1 MANTTNKGAGKS
13 QLPYEYKSEYL
24 KNYRAKQN
32 GQEIAPS
39 NNGYEYKSSY
49 LQQYR
54 EKQKQQANEQML
66 SEMVEA
72 EAPRRANLKDLTLG
86 SIGRGYATSKYGN
99 ERYDE
104 IMLGTQRQAKQ
115 AQKAKE
121 KTEQEKYNFAAQSG
135 LGKTIS
141 GAGELIGQWIYNLT
155 NRDTLASVGANVA
168 GAAAVG
174 AAVPLPE
181 ELVTMPTAVA
191 RGLKLGSAAT
201 MHQVEAANAYDE
213 MVAAGVSDKDAKI
226 VANLIGLGVGA
237 LEAIQ
242 ADKLAK
248 SVNLLK
254 GVKGEASQKAAT
266 RLAEALSKKQVA
278 KAAGKIAGA
287 TAFQTAQEVAQEG
300 VNIAGQ
306 NIARK
311 NANVDTISGEEAGQR
326 LKDTAIQSALSF
338 GLLEGV
344 GAVGGAM
351 MNRNNIKAQTNEA
364 NAEESDADSAT
375 NIRKKDATEQTEEK
389 PLALPQYAT
398 KPTLYADK
406 DGLKTSLNERE
417 TEIFTEAFPDNREI
431 ENSEMVNKVLYA
443 ANKANKD
450 PVAVAESNFKA
461 AEADIQPYLEQTIA
475 EYEAFIGEGVAV
487 NSETNQRMSNNPQW
501 YRDYY
506 AKHKKAPSKAD
517 KKAIGEKMFWED
529 VAKGGG
535 NYVPPEIAQRYNAFK
550 GVAEQLKG
558 LPLDTMYVGD
568 GTAVTAKKGYKPVYS
583 PTQSKQVAVDT
594 RKFAVE
600 KRYGQQGKDSLTRLN
615 NATESRLAE
624 FDRYYRAGTANQQ
637 RPADSNILSKN
648 EATAAFLAG
657 MADAK
662 ANKEAYAN
670 KKVAVNKKAGLN
682 MATANHLTLR
692 ERITWDRFAKALGV
706 RISFVDTLGN
716 KNAKYNMATGEIIIA
731 RDATNFDTVLV
742 HEIVHRLR
750 QTSPNEFY
758 ELAQSVLD
766 LLESQGKLEGAMAEY
781 GELYGLTEGSIEYFD
796 TMEEIVADF
805 MANEVTTEE
814 LINMVNAKPSVA
826 EKLLKIIEE
835 IIYKLADL
843 NDAELKQTKANLQDL
858 HDKMK
863 KAVNASENA
872 VKATTEKAQKFTV
885 EQTNVEGDVL
895 TIKDKETGDVRHNL
909 WSYNNG
915 GRQVLMNTLA
925 KQKFPAEDVKRA
937 ADIMGEMAQMME
949 NFAKKYANIL
959 DWNNTEVLYDQ
970 NGRTYYSAMVK
981 NGDYK
986 INIDLSTICKKR
998 VALQNVLNKLVKQNL
1013 INDVSLSP
1021 ENIATIN
1028 KILKKNG
1035 YETQCPACFVES
1047 KRYNVEKWANDFA
1060 NKWNNA
1066 LEKAGFTA
1074 NGTFDFS
1081 HGVKPDHMDAMA
1093 MLTDDLSKADEMLAN
1108 IGTPKRDENG
1118 NILYNKKGKP
1128 QMYKPNTE
1136 QKIVML
1142 LKNNPQLR
1150 KRFTAQDLIGTEG
1163 IKNIK
1168 TQYPDIYSL
1177 ILTQWGVAT
1186 PKIVQTTIPY
1196 NNEVAVY
1203 KNIAKNSKYIGGV
1216 RMFSFSDFT
1225 IDQVFDYVQI
1235 VADLYAQKAMMHTY
1249 TKEIT
1254 FAKLFGTTG
1263 IKINLSFIPAINKAL
1278 GKENAGLD
1286 ANGELIYSEWGVDP
1300 DEAKDLMQDKRYSPN
1315 LTPVMIGV
1323 SDNHIRK
1330 LLDTDFIRYI
1340 IPYHK
1345 SSLNPVVAKMTDIEY
1360 YEDYSDFQTTRH
1372 ADGTQLTKAE
1382 NNKFDFYKTL
1392 EKTKDARAT
1401 ADAYLDWC
1409 DENEY
1414 IPKFEQFREHKNYY
1428 KLLVDFNLYDAVT
1441 DEFVPQKP
1449 VTMDFPAEFNEIV
1462 GEELAKQKELSD
1474 KLGIEEDR
1482 TFKEI
1487 VNAIK
1492 KPDSDVRESRMLENA
1507 NNIDY
1512 TDNETTVYEI
1522 KFADLKGKA
1531 KQLYLSG
1538 KNGNI
1543 NDAVEYAETIVSKKT
1558 INRLARHG
1566 ENVFILPISKENGK
1580 NQNTKALAQV
1590 VSIANKQPVFENV
1603 YQETKDSTK
1612 NKTVWE
1618 RMHLSYPQFYFG
1630 ADVDVKEIKGKKF
1643 IVVDDNSTSGRTFKG
1658 LIYFIEELG
1667 GEVVDCYASTVGGD
1681 KSALHFVSNET
1692 WERFLELGIEKI
1704 KQFAVNEGILR
1715 DISQRGLTENEAQ
1728 TLYKRAVNFYGVQYR
1743 ASVDGKENKNSETS
1757 GTRQERYANNG
1768 SNYEEQ
1774 GNSRK
1779 NNEQGKINTR
1789 DSKKTEPIIPDGYK
1803 ERGFNES
1810 VRTKTDYDDIV
1821 QQEFIDNPE
1830 IYKQLAN
1837 KVTKEKAK
1845 AIMDKGLAF
1854 AETEFPKL
1862 LERMDATAIALG
1874 DMMAREYSN
1883 MGEYDKAVTVIR
1895 DMAKQLTKAGQFSQA
1910 AVIALTK
1917 SNPMTALAY
1926 AKRDID
1932 KLNADGH
1939 KQFGKKWKDFELTA
1953 DEEEM
1958 FENIKQGDAD
1968 AIKAAYEKIN
1978 KRIAKEYPSTIWQ
1991 KFIEASRISMLLNP
2005 RTNAKNI
2012 ASNML
2017 LRPITRTSGIVSAGI
2032 QKVYKYFN
2040 NDYTPTQAVTV
2051 RKETKK
2057 LAEDIWN
2064 NIKDTLDTTSKYNE
2078 GIKANK
2084 RDIVVFKEGANT
2096 RVMENIAPGTL
2107 HKLNQLMGEE
2117 DAGLMETLRHATY
2130 WFLEI
2135 GDNRYVR
2142 KNFLDRLGSYLEAQG
2157 IREITEANQETID
2170 TAVQVAYREA
2180 MRATFKDDTAL
2191 SKWMASIKHTG
2202 NPYIDAMMEMIM
2214 PFTKTPANI
2223 AMRGID
2229 YSPIGLL
2236 NTLNKYSKN
2245 KDFDELADEL
2255 GKNLLGSALI
2265 AFGAWLFSKGL
2276 VTGGEPENEKEAAFL
2291 KQQGW
2296 LPYAVKVGD
2305 SYTTYDWAQPAAIP
2319 IIMGVTIMESLEE
2332 GRLGVVDAVKNA
2344 GVASFNQ
2351 WVELSPLQS
2360 LKEVMGGYGTVGENL
2375 LNTAIEMPQRLI
2387 PSALGATAR
2396 TADTTQRLTYSK
2408 GNVAQTQKDLAKSK
2422 VPGLSQTLPAAYDT
2436 WGNVKKRDN
2445 STGIAAIN
2453 QFINPASYKRS
2464 NATEVDREIERL
2476 YESLGDEA
2484 VYPRKAEYSIK
2495 KDGKTY
2501 ELNNREYSEYQRI
2514 MGQLSYDNVKA
2525 LMDNAAYDS
2534 LTDYEKGKIIEKIYS
2549 NAFETA
2555 KYAVLEGKGYEKT
2568 DADIKDMQETKIKQ
2582 AYLDYNANNIA
2593 EYYIAHQILNNAD
2606 SDKTANGTT
2615 IAGSKKKNGINRLVE
2630 LGFTRGEARRLH
2642 DRLKG

>member
-1 MANTTNKGAGKS
+1 MA
-13 QLPYEYKSEYL
+13 YKS
-24 KNYRAKQN
+24 KAMQN
-32 GQEIAPS
+32 WAGENQPS
-39 NNGYEYKSSY
+39 SVENKEYKSSAMRNY
-49 LQQYR
+49 EANMAKKAHQEEEARQQ
-54 EKQKQQANEQML
+54 ELIAQQ
-66 SEMVEA
+66 EA
-72 EAPRRANLKDLTLG
+72 EAPRRATLKDLTLG
-86 SIGRGYATSKYGN
+86 SVKKGYAGQKYN
-99 ERYDE
+99 VQHYDE
-104 IMLGTQRQAKQ
+104 VMLNTDRQAKQ
-115 AQKAKE
+115 AERAKE
-121 KTEQEKYNFAAQSG
+121 KLEQEKYNFEAQSG
-135 LGKTIS
+135 LGRTIS
-141 GAGELIGQWIYNLT
+141 GAGEILGQQVYNAQ
-155 NRDTLASVGANVA
+155 RAIIPTLAT
-168 GAAAVG
+168 GAAAG
-174 AAVPLPE
+174 FATGGLGTLPAAGKAFQIS
-181 ELVTMPTAVA
+181 TGISDGKAM
-191 RGLKLGSAAT
+191 AAS
-201 MHQVEAANAYDE
+201 AYDE
-213 MVAAGVSDKDAKI
+213 MREAGVSEGNAKI
-226 VANLIGLGVGA
+226 IANAIGGSAAALGATISKQLMGSTKLITEMQGEAAEKAAKELIEEMTEKGWLKKVADVASKPAVKAVG
-237 LEAIQ
+237 
-242 ADKLAK
+242 KLA
-248 SVNLLK
+248 
-254 GVKGEASQKAAT
+254 GETAKET
-266 RLAEALSKKQVA
+266 AE
-278 KAAGKIAGA
+278 
-287 TAFQTAQEVAQEG
+287 EVAQE
-300 VNIAGQ
+300 
-306 NIARK
+306 
-311 NANVDTISGEEAGQR
+311 TISMVGQDYAKKKEGIDTFTADEYKQR
-326 LKDTAIQSALSF
+326 LGDTAVQSALTF
-338 GLLEGV
+338 GLLGGV

-364 NAEESDADSAT
+364 NTEESEAENTSNEAKVGKAT
-375 NIRKKDATEQTEEK
+375 TIKSVYEGDK
-389 PLALPQYAT
+389 PTYT
-398 KPTLYADK
+398 KPQ
-406 DGLKTSLNERE
+406 NRIVP
-417 TEIFTEAFPDNREI
+417 EISQKSVDIATQQIEEA
-431 ENSEMVNKVLYA
+431 
-443 ANKANKD
+443 KAK
-450 PVAVAESNFKA
+450 SA
-461 AEADIQPYLEQTIA
+461 AEGGSLRGYLKNFYNAVFDEKGGKRDIKVNGVTFENGDYLVTLGKKSVGKAVSDPNLTAEKLSIFDNIDNVIANAEYVGSGKYDQHSAKQKNVTRYDYFETDVTINGKPYLVTFDVEVYPNTNNYRTHKVINKINLTDLSAADVGPVPTATDKQSSLSINTI
-475 EYEAFIGEGVAV
+475 
-487 NSETNQRMSNNPQW
+487 SQNNANINGNILQEN
-501 YRDYY
+501 
-506 AKHKKAPSKAD
+506 AAD
-517 KKAIGEKMFWED
+517 VSAI
-529 VAKGGG
+529 
-535 NYVPPEIAQRYNAFK
+535 
-550 GVAEQLKG
+550 
-558 LPLDTMYVGD
+558 
-568 GTAVTAKKGYKPVYS
+568 TAV
-583 PTQSKQVAVDT
+583 
-594 RKFAVE
+594 E
-600 KRYGQQGKDSLTRLN
+600 NRYGDKGINALRLLSNVNDSK
-615 NATESRLAE
+615 LAE

-648 EATAAFLAG
+648 EATAAYMAG

-670 KKVAVNKKAGLN
+670 KKVAINKKAGLD
-682 MATANHLTLR
+682 MSSATHLTLR

-706 RISFVDTLGN
+706 RISFADTSGDV
-716 KNAKYNMATGEIIIA
+716 NAKYNMATGEIIIA

-758 ELAQSVLD
+758 ELSKSVLE
-766 LLESQGKLEGAMAEY
+766 LLESQGRLEGAMSEY
-781 GELYGLTEGSIEYFD
+781 SDLYGLNEGNIEYFD

-805 MANEVTTEE
+805 MANEVSTEE

-826 EKLLKIIEE
+826 EKLLKIIEDV
-835 IIYKLADL
+835 IKNLADL

-872 VKATTEKAQKFTV
+872 VKATEQKVKETKYPADAKIGDDSFVVSEVRESRKSATYDIEQDEMRQDLVKYGIFTEEESHQFINNLSALIDNVITPNASILDMNEDFDRDDRKNISYKPNSDSLYKVSLDFSTLCKKRLMSQYVTEQLQLRLGRAITNKEQLAIRDRLLELKKENDSIEVACALCYVEAARLKSPVQINRFLKDRTGYMTKYFAKANKEFDAKVKQLQIDMKV
-885 EQTNVEGDVL
+885 EKGYDADA
-895 TIKDKETGDVRHNL
+895 TISKLPQKDKNAINDATRKMRMAYKPSAEEMAVIDIANSLDDRAFLTLGNLEKLAEEQPDIYKAFAGHVASSTRSKELQGNTAYYYGDSRREGVSDAL
-909 WSYNNG
+909 IA
-915 GRQVLMNTLA
+915 LMNAENGLRHQSWSDFQSIHLLDTIVAIAELSTRKAKMQAYTKVPNFVKLVGRTGMMINLSLIPDGRTGFINGQLA
-925 KQKFPAEDVKRA
+925 FSNIEGMDF
-937 ADIMGEMAQMME
+937 ET
-949 NFAKKYANIL
+949 AKKLRDTYANTTGTIAIGINDQQIKALLVSGEIDYVIPYHASGLNKELRRIVKLESWDDYQNKQSEKKIEGYANIRNNP
-959 DWNNTEVLYDQ
+959 DWH
-970 NGRTYYSAMVK
+970 
-981 NGDYK
+981 
-986 INIDLSTICKKR
+986 KK
-998 VALQNVLNKLVKQNL
+998 
-1013 INDVSLSP
+1013 P
-1021 ENIATIN
+1021 
-1028 KILKKNG
+1028 
-1035 YETQCPACFVES
+1035 
-1047 KRYNVEKWANDFA
+1047 
-1060 NKWNNA
+1060 
-1066 LEKAGFTA
+1066 
-1074 NGTFDFS
+1074 DFS
-1081 HGVKPDHMDAMA
+1081 EWF
-1093 MLTDDLSKADEMLAN
+1093 KADEIDTTKDGVTIMREAAERYKQLCLERGLKPKFDDFKNEPNYWKLLIDRKMVDHKTGKIIMQETVRPVFDFDVITEMLNEEVQSYDAN
-1108 IGTPKRDENG
+1108 LNERLMDTLVGFYGDGGKNSEISQRIKQLDKEGKAREAAK
-1118 NILYNKKGKP
+1118 KKGV
-1128 QMYKPNTE
+1128 YEAYE
-1136 QKIVML
+1136 QFPMI
-1142 LKNNPQLR
+1142 
-1150 KRFTAQDLIGTEG
+1150 D
-1163 IKNIK
+1163 
-1168 TQYPDIYSL
+1168 
-1177 ILTQWGVAT
+1177 
-1186 PKIVQTTIPY
+1186 
-1196 NNEVAVY
+1196 VAV
-1203 KNIAKNSKYIGGV
+1203 
-1216 RMFSFSDFT
+1216 
-1225 IDQVFDYVQI
+1225 
-1235 VADLYAQKAMMHTY
+1235 
-1249 TKEIT
+1249 
-1254 FAKLFGTTG
+1254 
-1263 IKINLSFIPAINKAL
+1263 
-1278 GKENAGLD
+1278 AG
-1286 ANGELIYSEWGVDP
+1286 
-1300 DEAKDLMQDKRYSPN
+1300 
-1315 LTPVMIGV
+1315 
-1323 SDNHIRK
+1323 
-1330 LLDTDFIRYI
+1330 
-1340 IPYHK
+1340 
-1345 SSLNPVVAKMTDIEY
+1345 
-1360 YEDYSDFQTTRH
+1360 
-1372 ADGTQLTKAE
+1372 
-1382 NNKFDFYKTL
+1382 
-1392 EKTKDARAT
+1392 
-1401 ADAYLDWC
+1401 
-1409 DENEY
+1409 
-1414 IPKFEQFREHKNYY
+1414 
-1428 KLLVDFNLYDAVT
+1428 
-1441 DEFVPQKP
+1441 
-1449 VTMDFPAEFNEIV
+1449 
-1462 GEELAKQKELSD
+1462 
-1474 KLGIEEDR
+1474 
-1482 TFKEI
+1482 
-1487 VNAIK
+1487 
-1492 KPDSDVRESRMLENA
+1492 DVRESRKST
-1507 NNIDY
+1507 DRDVHSVDTY
-1512 TDNETTVYEI
+1512 TEKT
-1522 KFADLKGKA
+1522 
-1531 KQLYLSG
+1531 
-1538 KNGNI
+1538 
-1543 NDAVEYAETIVSKKT
+1543 YAEYGWAYLNYDETGEYIWTAYENKIAEEMFRRAKAQSK
-1558 INRLARHG
+1558 
-1566 ENVFILPISKENGK
+1566 
-1580 NQNTKALAQV
+1580 QM
-1590 VSIANKQPVFENV
+1590 
-1603 YQETKDSTK
+1603 Y
-1612 NKTVWE
+1612 
-1618 RMHLSYPQFYFG
+1618 
-1630 ADVDVKEIKGKKF
+1630 
-1643 IVVDDNSTSGRTFKG
+1643 
-1658 LIYFIEELG
+1658 
-1667 GEVVDCYASTVGGD
+1667 
-1681 KSALHFVSNET
+1681 
-1692 WERFLELGIEKI
+1692 
-1704 KQFAVNEGILR
+1704 
-1715 DISQRGLTENEAQ
+1715 
-1728 TLYKRAVNFYGVQYR
+1728 YGVQKMLDGGY
-1743 ASVDGKENKNSETS
+1743 AALVGNKVVIKKGDAITEIVKFINVDDVDEAEMGRGFIYETGYADADTAREIVGSMFREGVIFTYTLEDSKTYWEISEEAGRDSSAESDRYSKKYNERTGNNQG
-1757 GTRQERYANNG
+1757 GTG
-1768 SNYEEQ
+1768 SLSRE
-1774 GNSRK
+1774 SRK
-1779 NNEQGKINTR
+1779 
-1789 DSKKTEPIIPDGYK
+1789 SEPTIPDGYK

-1939 KQFGKKWKDFELTA
+1939 KTFGKKWKNFELTA
-1953 DEEEM
+1953 EEEEM
-1958 FENIKQGDAD
+1958 FKNIKQGDAD

-2032 QKVYKYFN
+2032 QKAYKYFN

-2084 RDIVVFKEGANT
+2084 RDVVVFKEGVGT

-2107 HKLNQLMGEE
+2107 HKLNTLMNTD

-2130 WFLEI
+2130 WFLEM

-2229 YSPIGLL
+2229 YSPIGVI
-2236 NTLNKYSKN
+2236 NTINKYKKN
-2245 KDFDELADEL
+2245 KDMGELFDEL
-2255 GKNLLGSALI
+2255 GKNGLGTALILLGAL
-2265 AFGAWLFSKGL
+2265 LFSKGI

-2319 IIMGVTIMESLEE
+2319 IIMGVTIMESFEE

-2422 VPGLSQTLPAAYDT
+2422 LPGLSQTLPAAYDT

-2445 STGIAAIN
+2445 NTGVAAIN